1 MSAVAQQVSNKD
13 RVKLC
18 TSLLDQLKDATSCL
32 DGSGVQRD
40 EVPERPDEEEEEGAD
55 EGDESHNATQEQVMS
70 KPSSEEKVRSSLG
83 WTKPNVTKI
92 MVQGPRTD
100 NGKEEARVRA
110 VVACARGLHDSCRR
124 GQPEDVLR
132 NLAKEVHDR
141 VLLSAWASKEVQADA
156 VALCEHWW
164 SKHKPGGDALA
175 SKTVLFLLAHS
186 LESGKRTDVKRVY
199 AMREA
204 IQRFDFEDESI
215 GSLQG
220 LLLRCIFSPHY
231 LHCNQGRRF
240 LSFLFSLHSSFV
252 PQLFATMK
260 NQVRMILGHT
270 LFVVPSP
277 PVSNPLLDLRH
288 RKFGSLYTD
297 TIRQEGIA

>member
-1 MSAVAQQVSNKD
+1 V
-13 RVKLC
+13 
-18 TSLLDQLKDATSCL
+18 T
-32 DGSGVQRD
+32 
-40 EVPERPDEEEEEGAD
+40 
-55 EGDESHNATQEQVMS
+55 
-70 KPSSEEKVRSSLG
+70 SSLG
-83 WTKPNVTKI
+83 CTKSNETKM
-92 MVQGPRTD
+92 MVQDPRTD

-110 VVACARGLHDSCRR
+110 VVECARGLHDSCRR

-186 LESGKRTDVKRVY
+186 LESGKRADVKRVH

-231 LHCNQGRRF
+231 LHSSAGRRF
-240 LSFLFSLHSSFV
+240 LSFLFSLHPSFV

-260 NQVRMILGHT
+260 NQVRIMLGHT
-270 LFVVPSP
+270 LFVGPSP
-277 PVSNPLLDLRH
+277 FFCNSLLDLGHGHNRNFVH
-288 RKFGSLYTD
+288 RYHPARRDCLTRTPIFYSAPGDNVRDHALLNWSASWGSWQKPPCRPQRLQWLPT
-297 TIRQEGIA
+297 